1 MICIWSSLNGWK
13 PTQKH
18 TFFFSSHEL
27 LDVSQDLTTACSILS
42 PDVGLQN
49 NNWCISQSGLRL
61 RVFDLQVLQIWPGV
75 ESYRLWNM
83 RCATDLGW
91 SCVWFNPR
99 NLQSPAN
106 DPFTLRMNPGAA
118 PKKKKN
124 WRYLLCKRF
133 SSALLQRRCQ
143 SQKKNGRLFICRL
156 WNWLYRGKNIS
167 LIFSGALC
175 SPFPLHLL

>member
-1 MICIWSSLNGWK
+1 MWFVYDHHLMVENQLKSTI
-13 PTQKH
+13 
-18 TFFFSSHEL
+18 FFSSHEL

-99 NLQSPAN
+99 NLQSPAD

-124 WRYLLCKRF
+124 LAISTLQTLQQCSVTAPLSKPEEKWTSLYLQTVKL
-133 SSALLQRRCQ
+133 A
-143 SQKKNGRLFICRL
+143 I
-156 WNWLYRGKNIS
+156 
-167 LIFSGALC
+167 
-175 SPFPLHLL
+175 